1 MNMKFKWYLLLSFF
15 QLTATIAGEHDVSF
29 KAYNEKIFLE
39 TDTIVR
45 EGDFVTFTYRI
56 DVPDTSHLWSK
67 LYRTMRSQCSA
78 NYIQN
83 VSVIAVI
90 RETNEYVDLT
100 GNQDFGQYEA
110 NGYRDLMTRYA
121 CKLDIAPREALKMD
135 RGGWVPPAADE

>member
-1 MNMKFKWYLLLSFF
+1 MKFKWYLLFGSF
-15 QLTATIAGEHDVSF
+15 QLSTAFAGDYDVQF
-29 KAYNEKIFLE
+29 KAFNETIFLE
-39 TDTIVR
+39 ADTIFR

-90 RETNEYVDLT
+90 RATNEYVDLT

-135 RGGWVPPAADE
+135 DGGWVPPTSTE